1 LQQYNKGITKHQKK
15 YSNLIGLLSF
25 VAFLLACDL
34 VYASHYQ
41 YSVEFE
47 DSLASAKIRVCFDGE
62 QDDYLEIDRFV
73 AYRSLTEKPLIKE
86 SNTDIEI
93 EGRFWNVKGL
103 NKNTCIKYS
112 ISFEENLLKADLG
125 KNNAGRRGLSNSKR
139 NKTIL
144 HLEENNW
151 LWLPEKYDSLDT
163 IDIKLILANQYQVS
177 TPWQPL
183 NSKRHH
189 YRLGHEPQDWGYH
202 IVIGDI
208 KVAEIE
214 IGENPRITIATINAS
229 NKTKSNTQAIEQWL
243 ENIANSIKNY
253 LGQYPLKHMQVV
265 VYPKAGIKG
274 SPVPWGEI
282 SRGNGL
288 GILFVIRPDHA
299 IEDFYDDWTA
309 SHEFAHSLL
318 PKLRYRDIWLSEGLA
333 SYLQY
338 VLMAQNNQI
347 TKEQSWTRIYKGLQ
361 KGLKGTQSVKREKLL
376 DVSDNRKRGSRSGR
390 TMRIYWS
397 GAAYFLTADIRLRKG
412 SKGKVGLNDVL
423 LKLSNCCLKGNKV
436 WSGGALASKLD
447 ELSNT
452 TIFSILY
459 KNMAYSSEFPKFNKE
474 FESLGFDI
482 PENSIKLGKYRET
495 ILSNSIM
502 TAKNQSH

>member
-1 LQQYNKGITKHQKK
+1 M
-15 YSNLIGLLSF
+15 IGRLSF
-25 VAFLLACDL
+25 IVFLSIFNPA
-34 VYASHYQ
+34 YASHYQ
-41 YSVEFE
+41 YTVKFV
-47 DSLASAKIRVCFDGE
+47 DSLASAEITVCLDGE

-73 AYRSLTEKPLIKE
+73 AYKTLIEKPKIKE
-86 SNTDIEI
+86 TDTDIEI
-93 EGRFWNVKGL
+93 EGRFWNIKGL
-103 NKNTCIKYS
+103 NKNACVEYEVS
-112 ISFEENLLKADLG
+112 LVENLLKRST
-125 KNNAGRRGLSNSKR
+125 KKRGLSTSKE
-139 NKTIL
+139 NQKIL
-144 HLEENNW
+144 HIEENNW

-163 IDIKLILANQYQVS
+163 IDIELILSKNYQVS
-177 TPWQPL
+177 TPWQQL
-183 NSKRHH
+183 DFNKHL
-189 YRLGHEPQDWGYH
+189 YRLGHEPQDWGFH

-208 KVAEIE
+208 DVAQIE
-214 IGENPRITIATINAS
+214 IGNDRRINIATINAS
-229 NKTKSNTQAIEQWL
+229 GTTKSTTQFINQWL
-243 ENIANSIKNY
+243 RNIANSVKNY
-253 LGQYPLKHMQVV
+253 LGQYPLKQMQVV
-265 VYPKAGIKG
+265 VYPQDGVKR

-338 VLMAQNNQI
+338 VLMAQNNQL
-347 TKEQSWTRIYKGLQ
+347 TKEQSWKRIYKGFQ
-361 KGLKGTQSVKREKLL
+361 KGIKGTQSVGREKLL
-376 DVSDNRKRGSRSGR
+376 DVSDNRKRGARSGR

-397 GAAYFLTADIRLRKG
+397 GAAYFLKADIRLRKE
-412 SKGKVGLNDVL
+412 SKGIVGLNDVL
-423 LKLSNCCLKGNKV
+423 LKLSNCCLKGSKV

-452 TIFSILY
+452 TVFSILY

-482 PENSIKLGKYRET
+482 SESSIMLGKYSET
-495 ILSNSIM
+495 TLSNSIM
-502 TAKNQSH
+502 TARNHSQ